1 MLKGCVTALATPFKD
16 GLVDYDSFRKLL
28 DFQLEQGVKGFIVN
42 GTTAEAPTLSLEEKR
57 AIVQFVIDYVPSD
70 VVIGVGVS
78 SNDTMKM
85 VKEIHNVEDLG
96 FEYLLIS
103 TPYYNKTTQRGLIAH
118 INKAL
123 EVTSKKIILYNIP
136 SRAGMNFAIDTLEV
150 LAQHEQIVA
159 IKEASGDF
167 GYAQQLFARLG
178 DKLDV
183 LCGNDDLTYLYATLG
198 ATGVISAVGNIYGH
212 KYNEMYELIEKGD
225 YKGANK
231 INLDTLKLSNL
242 LFAEVN
248 PIMIKALLSKL
259 GIVENELRLPL
270 IHCEDEIVNQ
280 IYEEYLKVVK

>member
-1 MLKGCVTALATPFKD
+1 MLRGCITALATPFKN

-57 AIVQFVIDYVPSD
+57 DIVKFVVDYVPRD
-70 VVIGVGVS
+70 VVIGVGAS
-78 SNDTMKM
+78 SNDTNKM
-85 VKEIHNVEDLG
+85 IKEIQNVEDLG
-96 FEYLLIS
+96 FDYLLIS

-118 INKAL
+118 IEKAL
-123 EVTSKKIILYNIP
+123 EVTRKKIILYNIP
-136 SRAGMNFAIDTLEV
+136 SRAGMNFGLDTLEV
-150 LAQHEQIVA
+150 LAKHDQIVA

-167 GYAQQLFARLG
+167 GYAQQLFSRLG

-212 KYNEMYELIEKGD
+212 KYNEMYELIAKGD

-231 INLDTLKLSNL
+231 INLDTLELSNL
-242 LFAEVN
+242 LFTEVN
-248 PIMIKALLSKL
+248 PILIKALLSKL
-259 GIVENELRLPL
+259 GIIENELRLPL
-270 IHCEDEIVNQ
+270 IHCEGELVER
-280 IYEEYLKVVK
+280 IYAEYLKVVK